1 MSKQGRGMNPRSL
14 ENLRPN
20 IPQIHDEPK
29 TARINTA
36 LTPTGKKG
44 VLKLASQYNLSL
56 SELIEQIGR
65 GEFELVRKVS

>member
-1 MSKQGRGMNPRSL
+1 MNEHGRGMNPRSL
-14 ENLRPN
+14 KNLRPG

-36 LTPTGKKG
+36 LTPTGKEG
-44 VLKLASQYNLSL
+44 VLKLAEKYNLSL

-65 GEFELVRKVS
+65 GEFQLVRKAS

>member
-1 MSKQGRGMNPRSL
+1 MSEHGRVMNPRSL

-29 TARINTA
+29 TERINA
-36 LTPTGKKG
+36 VLTPTGKKG
-44 VLKLASQYNLSL
+44 VRKLASQYNLSL

>member
-1 MSKQGRGMNPRSL
+1 MSEHGRVMNPRSL

-29 TARINTA
+29 TERINA
-36 LTPTGKKG
+36 VLTPTGKKG
-44 VLKLASQYNLSL
+44 VRELASQYNLSL